1 MMTIQELTQKLNIFL
16 KLDKKVVGVKL
27 IHSEEEFNK
36 YDGRELSNPLAYCV
50 AVKSA
55 SCGHSIKL
63 TRQTGGCMGSNRALG
78 LSTCNPEFKQGIS
91 GYRLGIYETPEI
103 AASVANSVPICTDDT
118 YGVIVKPLE
127 EFEYNPDVVLIIS
140 NTREAMRI
148 LQGYTYAYGLTKG
161 LNMSGNQAVCVEAT
175 VTPMITKEMNV
186 SMFCSGTRFHAG
198 WKDTEVMSGIP
209 YEKLEGVIKGLKGT
223 VNAIEMNERKQE
235 IEEALKASGELDFVI
250 DYEKTYFK
258 TWKKE
263 K

>member
-1 MMTIQELTQKLNIFL
+1 MMNIQEIARKLDIFL
-16 KLDKKVVGVKL
+16 KLDRKIVGVKL
-27 IHSEEEFNK
+27 VHSEEEFNK
-36 YDGRELSNPLAYCV
+36 YDGRELSNP
-50 AVKSA
+50 
-55 SCGHSIKL
+55 
-63 TRQTGGCMGSNRALG
+63 
-78 LSTCNPEFKQGIS
+78 EFKQGIS
-91 GYRLGIYETPEI
+91 GHRLGLYETPEI

-127 EFEYNPDVVLIIS
+127 KFEYDPDVVLIIS

-148 LQGYTYAYGLTKG
+148 LQGYTYTYGLTKG

-175 VTPMITKEMNV
+175 VTPMTTGEMNV
-186 SMFCSGTRFHAG
+186 SMLCSGTRFHAG
-198 WKDTEVMSGIP
+198 WKDTEVISGIP
-209 YEKLEGVIKGLKGT
+209 FERAEGVVKGLKGT

-235 IEEALKASGELDFVI
+235 IEEALKASDELDFVI